1 MKAKSLLVLLSMF
14 LSGVPAQDKG
24 PTTAKV
30 GDPAPLLHLDV
41 LLQAPK
47 ASRATWDALKGNVVV
62 IEFWATWCGP
72 CRAAVPHLNELVS
85 KYKNKSVSFISITS
99 EEEWKVKAFLS
110 VNPIAGWIGIDRA
123 NSFYTS
129 FGFETIPQTV
139 LVDQKGRVAALLQP
153 SQLTDGILDQLL
165 AGKAISLPVPESA
178 PSVAPP
184 EAASKVQDQIV
195 PPLTELVIRPAKPS
209 VSASW
214 NQGTFKAK
222 GMTLGNLISY
232 AFLVPTARIIAT
244 GPILEQAY
252 EVTVRVPDDQ
262 KDLLRPLLQQAMA
275 AAFGLKTWREKREME
290 VLILRLPAGQ
300 QVLLRPSEKTN
311 SNWMTDDGSI
321 SGSALTIENLRMS
334 LEDGLRTAVLDETG
348 LKGTYDIALYW
359 NYRQEGSVF
368 QEIRKQLG
376 LELKKERRPIEVL
389 CYEIRK
395 APVN

>member
-1 MKAKSLLVLLSMF
+1 MKTKSLLILLSIL
-14 LSGVPAQDKG
+14 LSVAYAQDKSV
-24 PTTAKV
+24 PMKV
-30 GDPAPLLHLDV
+30 GAAAPPLHLDV
-41 LLQAPK
+41 LLQASQ
-47 ASRATWDALKGNVVV
+47 ASQATWDALKGNVVV

-72 CRAAVPHLNELVS
+72 CRAAIPHLNELVS
-85 KYKNKSVSFISITS
+85 KYKNKPVSFISITS

-110 VNPIAGWIGIDRA
+110 VNPMAGWIGIDRA

-129 FGFETIPQTV
+129 FGFKTIPQTV
-139 LVDQKGRVAALLQP
+139 LVDQKGKVAALLQP
-153 SQLTDGILDQLL
+153 SQLTEGILDQLL
-165 AGKAISLPVPESA
+165 AGKAISLPVPEPT
-178 PSVAPP
+178 PSVALPDAVP
-184 EAASKVQDQIV
+184 KVQDQTV

-214 NQGTFKAK
+214 NQGTFRAK
-222 GMTLGNLISY
+222 GMSLKNLISY
-232 AFLVPTARIIAT
+232 AFLVSTARIIAA
-244 GPILEQAY
+244 GPIPEQAY
-252 EVTVRVPDDQ
+252 EVTVRIPDEQ

-321 SGSALTIENLRMS
+321 SGSALTIENFRMS
-334 LEDGLRTAVLDETG
+334 LEDGLHTAVLDETG

-359 NYRQEGSVF
+359 NYKEEASVF

-389 CYEIRK
+389 CYEIGK
-395 APVN
+395 APAN

>member
-1 MKAKSLLVLLSMF
+1 MKTKSLLILLSIL
-14 LSGVPAQDKG
+14 LSVAYAQDKSV
-24 PTTAKV
+24 PMKV
-30 GDPAPLLHLDV
+30 GTAAPPLHLDV
-41 LLQAPK
+41 LLQA
-47 ASRATWDALKGNVVV
+47 SRTSHATWDALRGNVVV

-72 CRAAVPHLNELVS
+72 CRAAIPHLNDLVS
-85 KYKNKSVSFISITS
+85 KYKNKPVSFISITS

-139 LVDQKGRVAALLQP
+139 LVDQRGRVAALLQP

-165 AGKAISLPVPESA
+165 AGKAISLPVPEPT
-178 PSVAPP
+178 PSVALP
-184 EAASKVQDQIV
+184 EAVPKVQDQTV

-214 NQGTFKAK
+214 NQGTFRAK
-222 GMTLGNLISY
+222 GMSLKNLISY
-232 AFLVPTARIIAT
+232 AFLVPKARIIAA
-244 GPILEQAY
+244 GPIPEQAY
-252 EVTVRVPDDQ
+252 EVMVRIPDGQ
-262 KDLLRPLLQQAMA
+262 IDLLRPLLQQAMA

-300 QVLLRPSEKTN
+300 QALLRPSEKTD
-311 SNWMTDDGSI
+311 SNWKTDDGLI
-321 SGSALTIENLRMS
+321 SGSALTIENFRTS
-334 LEDGLRTAVLDETG
+334 LEDGLHTAVLDETG

-359 NYRQEGSVF
+359 NYKEEASVF

-376 LELKKERRPIEVL
+376 LELKKEQRPIEVL
-389 CYEIRK
+389 FYEIGK
-395 APVN
+395 TPAN